1 MTTSMTTHVYTDQQL
16 FDGMD
21 RLRRL
26 HKMAQRRT
34 HVDALPATFHE
45 ESSALRRGL
54 PHWHPENI
62 QAAVLYPVNGGWN
75 ADIVLHDAPDGHLL
89 VLDKGTGQP
98 FANRAQAEKFL
109 LDFVTALTAAWAPE
123 AVLPAIP
130 KSLAA

>member
-34 HVDALPATFHE
+34 HVDALPITFQKDAP
-45 ESSALRRGL
+45 ALRRGL
-54 PHWHPENI
+54 PHWHPDNI
-62 QAAVLYPVNGGWN
+62 QAAILYSVKGGWN
-75 ADIVLHDAPDGHLL
+75 ADIVLHDAPDGHIL

-98 FANRAQAEKFL
+98 FSNKGQAEQFL
-109 LDFVTALTAAWAPE
+109 LDFITALTAAWAPE

>member
-1 MTTSMTTHVYTDQQL
+1 MTTHVYTDQQL

-26 HKMAQRRT
+26 HIMVQRRT
-34 HVDALPATFHE
+34 HVDALPATFQKE
-45 ESSALRRGL
+45 APALRRGL
-54 PHWHPENI
+54 RHWHPGNI
-62 QAAVLYPVNGGWN
+62 QAAVLYPDNGGWN
-75 ADIVLHDAPDGHLL
+75 ADIVLHDAPDGHPL

-98 FANRAQAEKFL
+98 FTNRAQAEKFL

-123 AVLPAIP
+123 AVLPAVP

>member
-16 FDGMD
+16 FDGVD

-34 HVDALPATFHE
+34 HVDALPITFQKE
-45 ESSALRRGL
+45 APALRRGL

-62 QAAVLYPVNGGWN
+62 QAAVLYSVNGGWN

-89 VLDKGTGQP
+89 VLDKGTGQR
-98 FANRAQAEKFL
+98 FSNKGQAEQFL

-123 AVLPAIP
+123 AVLPAVP

>member
-1 MTTSMTTHVYTDQQL
+1 MTTPVYTDQQL
-16 FDGMD
+16 IDGLD

-34 HVDALPATFHE
+34 HVDALPTTFQKE
-45 ESSALRRGL
+45 APALRRGL
-54 PHWHPENI
+54 RHWHPGNI

-75 ADIVLHDAPDGHLL
+75 ADIVLHDAPVGHLL

-98 FANRAQAEKFL
+98 FANRSQAEQFL

-123 AVLPAIP
+123 AVLPTVP
-130 KSLAA
+130 ESLTP

>member
-45 ESSALRRGL
+45 ESPALRRGL

-62 QAAVLYPVNGGWN
+62 QAAVLYPVNATIFEFGYSRG
-75 ADIVLHDAPDGHLL
+75 AEECHISKFFYQSYRSPGLL
-89 VLDKGTGQP
+89 QVFIMSTG
-98 FANRAQAEKFL
+98 
-109 LDFVTALTAAWAPE
+109 
-123 AVLPAIP
+123 
-130 KSLAA
+130 S

>member
-1 MTTSMTTHVYTDQQL
+1 MTAPVYTDQQL
-16 FDGMD
+16 IDGLHL
-21 RLRRL
+21 LRRL

-34 HVDALPATFHE
+34 HVDALPTTFQKE
-45 ESSALRRGL
+45 APALRRGL

-62 QAAVLYPVNGGWN
+62 QAAVLYSVKGGWN

>member
-45 ESSALRRGL
+45 ESPALRRGL

-62 QAAVLYPVNGGWN
+62 QAAVLYPVNVCRLGESQFQNW
-75 ADIVLHDAPDGHLL
+75 ARV
-89 VLDKGTGQP
+89 
-98 FANRAQAEKFL
+98 QAG
-109 LDFVTALTAAWAPE
+109 VQVSWCW
-123 AVLPAIP
+123 
-130 KSLAA
+130 